1 MQDEQIIDL
10 YWERSEEAI
19 RETDKKYGKYCG
31 TIAWNILYSAEDA
44 EECVNDTWMNA
55 WNAMPPH
62 RPGFLKAFLGKIT
75 RNLALNLYEKKH
87 AEKRGGGETAAP
99 LSELEE
105 CIASPEAASW
115 SPDRQVL
122 TDVLNGFLRK
132 LSYEKR
138 TIFVRRYWYFDQVKD
153 IARDLGISES
163 KVKMTLLRQR
173 RELAEILGKEG
184 IGV

>member
-10 YWERSEEAI
+10 YWKRSEEAI

-87 AEKRGGGETAAP
+87 AEKRGGGKGTAGISGSVWD
-99 LSELEE
+99 SEGSTEE
-105 CIASPEAASW
+105 GM
-115 SPDRQVL
+115 VL
-122 TDVLNGFLRK
+122 TACLNRFLQAMKAEDRK
-132 LSYEKR
+132 
-138 TIFVRRYWYFDQVKD
+138 IFVQRYWYMYSVKE
-153 IARDLGISES
+153 IAGNLGLGES

-173 RELAEILGKEG
+173 EKLKKVLEEEG
-184 IGV
+184 IPV